1 LLLLIP
7 SILRKD
13 KRGPVAVLLHD
24 GAKWHGASFRFEKGD
39 YVCAGTTTA
48 PGSEAKA
55 IPRELTAWAAAKGCE
70 RVRVF
75 LPAEVNELDPQ
86 LPADA
91 STEEMQTALA
101 FELAPAYKLT
111 PRNLRVA
118 AVRASTYRMGGDPD
132 ALLAAGFDARLIERY
147 DSACRAAGIRFEGVG
162 ALELA
167 TLAWHARRASDHGLM
182 IVEHRSTFVAT
193 PPKGRDGAFIRTV
206 PFGTPQQE
214 EDEQEWRERLTERL
228 RHLRD
233 LPVSLLTS
241 HDSPDRIAALVTEA
255 LGCETT
261 EVGQLDE
268 VAPLIMRHA
277 AWANV
282 GVVDNGCASVT
293 RARPKPNWRRIS
305 SVAAAGLVLLAAVLC
320 VVWEFSLRR
329 QEPGLA
335 KAAQEAQQAAKAE
348 RRMREQVAAESRLS
362 SLLHDGQHV
371 EPICLVVLDALPEAV
386 GRATRIVSFRA
397 ESDCLV
403 IDGETRD
410 PQELCALRRAL
421 DRAVEQSGWRVEEGG
436 IASGASSGM
445 WECTYRVT
453 RGER

>member
-1 LLLLIP
+1 
-7 SILRKD
+7 
-13 KRGPVAVLLHD
+13 
-24 GAKWHGASFRFEKGD
+24 
-39 YVCAGTTTA
+39 
-48 PGSEAKA
+48 
-55 IPRELTAWAAAKGCE
+55 
-70 RVRVF
+70 
-75 LPAEVNELDPQ
+75 
-86 LPADA
+86 
-91 STEEMQTALA
+91 MQTALA